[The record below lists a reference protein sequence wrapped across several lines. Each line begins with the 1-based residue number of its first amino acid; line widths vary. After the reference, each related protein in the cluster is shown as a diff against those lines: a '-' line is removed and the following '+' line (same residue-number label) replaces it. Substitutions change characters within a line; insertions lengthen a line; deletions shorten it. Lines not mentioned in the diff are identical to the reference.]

1 MALISLGQIDKKLL
15 YLLCLIIYNLIFSLC
30 TFLPPSEYAN
40 DTLCS
45 FEEDLG
51 IIISGFTIDFI
62 IGQKSKR
69 IVEAKKS
76 FKYLI
81 FLFLSRII
89 KIGYRTIYYY
99 LIEDDLYDYDKILN
113 TVNGIEILLMSLGT
127 FVLLNYKYY
136 IHHFISMIIYFIFG
150 IISDIILGNLTS
162 VNYKYIFF
170 YIIYISNEVFIF
182 CYLKYMMDKLY
193 YQYTEILKYWG
204 IIGII
209 LKVFIYSSFMINEE
223 KKILITF
230 LII

>member
-1 MALISLGQIDKKLL
+1 MALISLGRIDKKLL

-51 IIISGFTIDFI
+51 VIISGFTIDFI

-113 TVNGIEILLMSLGT
+113 TVNGIEIFLMSLGT
-127 FVLLNYKYY
+127 FVLLKYK
-136 IHHFISMIIYFIFG
+136 
-150 IISDIILGNLTS
+150 
-162 VNYKYIFF
+162 F
-170 YIIYISNEVFIF
+170 YLIPRG
-182 CYLKYMMDKLY
+182 YL
-193 YQYTEILKYWG
+193 IR
-204 IIGII
+204 I
-209 LKVFIYSSFMINEE
+209 
-223 KKILITF
+223 
-230 LII
+230 